1 MQKTIYSV
9 AALTPALLIAGGLKP
24 AQAQDVPQ
32 NARTQQL
39 YAMLQGAVCQNDW
52 NQALGAISPLI
63 GAPEITSE
71 SRLDLIRFRHQ
82 LENWRA
88 AKSRITNIA
97 NCGEATTSARV
108 FPRVTANPS
117 RSTVS
122 QQQSQDVSV
131 QQLYSVLQQAV
142 CRNDWNGALAVINPM
157 LGSPDLTPA
166 YRQQLLRFRYQLEDW
181 RAARSV
187 VEDIPNCGAVAS
199 APVPEQIAAVNWA
212 G

>member
-24 AQAQDVPQ
+24 AQAQEVPQ

-39 YAMLQGAVCQNDW
+39 HAMLQGAVCRNDW
-52 NQALGAISPLI
+52 NQALRAINPLI

-71 SRLDLIRFRHQ
+71 SRLELIQFRYQ

-88 AKSRITNIA
+88 AKSQITNIP
-97 NCGEATTSARV
+97 NCAGATTTVRELPTRRTVAAR
-108 FPRVTANPS
+108 
-117 RSTVS
+117 
-122 QQQSQDVSV
+122 QQSQDVSV
-131 QQLYSVLQQAV
+131 QQLYAALQGAV

-157 LGSPDLTPA
+157 LGSPDLTSD

-187 VEDIPNCGAVAS
+187 VENIPNCSGVAIT
-199 APVPEQIAAVNWA
+199 PEPEQIAAVNWA